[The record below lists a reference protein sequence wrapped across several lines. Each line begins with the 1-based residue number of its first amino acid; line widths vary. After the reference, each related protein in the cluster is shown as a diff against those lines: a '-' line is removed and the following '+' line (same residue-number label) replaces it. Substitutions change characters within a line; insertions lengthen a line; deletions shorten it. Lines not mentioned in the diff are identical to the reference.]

1 MPIYEFFCPD
11 NNRIY
16 QFLARNSAEG
26 SRTPRCPDDPK
37 FRMEK
42 RVSRFAML
50 RGVQE
55 EGGDDPFAG
64 MDETKMEA
72 IMAEMERD
80 MAGMDENN
88 PDPRQLG
95 HVMKKMTDLMG
106 DKVPPEMRELVRRLE
121 AGEDP
126 EKLENEFG
134 DLDEGGEAGDNTD
147 LFAQTVKKFK
157 ASFTAPVRDPKLY
170 EMSQWS

>member
-26 SRTPRCPDDPK
+26 GRIPRCPDDPK

-50 RGVQE
+50 KGLQE

-134 DLDEGGEAGDNTD
+134 DLDEGSEGGEAAD

-157 ASFTAPVRDPKLY
+157 ASFAAPVRDPKLY

>member
-16 QFLARNSAEG
+16 QFLARNSTEG
-26 SRTPRCPDDPK
+26 GRIPRCPDDAK

-50 RGVQE
+50 KGLQE
-55 EGGDDPFAG
+55 ESGDDPFAG

-72 IMAEMERD
+72 LMAEMERD

-121 AGEDP
+121 SGEDP

-134 DLDEGGEAGDNTD
+134 DLEGGGEGGDGAD
-147 LFAQTVKKFK
+147 IFAQTVKKIRAGF
-157 ASFTAPVRDPKLY
+157 AAPVRDPKLY

>member
-26 SRTPRCPDDPK
+26 TRIPRCPDDPK

-50 RGVQE
+50 KGLQE
-55 EGGDDPFAG
+55 EGGEDPFAG

-106 DKVPPEMRELVRRLE
+106 DKVPADMRELVRRLE

-134 DLDEGGEAGDNTD
+134 DLEGGGEGGDGAD

-157 ASFTAPVRDPKLY
+157 ASFAAPVRDPKLY